1 MFSYIL
7 IILHHVAYMII
18 KIEKKKRKIDGL
30 YRVGKKRSIP
40 KAFGYFGL
48 WEEGA

>member
-1 MFSYIL
+1 MFSCIL
-7 IILHHVAYMII
+7 IIAHHVAYMII
-18 KIEKKKRKIDGL
+18 KIEKEKRKIDGL
-30 YRVGKKRSIP
+30 YRADRKMSIP